1 MPAADHDTAGRRLL
15 VTGGAGFIGSNFV
28 HYWRAAHPL
37 DRVVVLDAL
46 TYAGNVRNLD
56 GLEAGVA
63 YRFVHGD
70 ITDAAR
76 VESLLLEERIDTVV
90 HFAAESHVDRS
101 IAAPDAFI
109 RTNVNGTYSLL
120 EAARRVWLGS
130 TPRPHRFHHVSTD
143 EVYGSLPPEQAPS
156 KEGDPSSPSSPYAA
170 SKAASDHL
178 VRAYARTYGLQAT
191 TSNCSNNYGPRQYPE
206 KLIPMVIVNVLDGR
220 PVPIYGDG
228 RNERDWLHVQDHC
241 RGLDLVLRKGVAGE
255 VYHLGGGESAMNLD
269 LVRMLC
275 RHIDGEFAR
284 DPALAGR
291 YPAAPPAR
299 GEKSE
304 TLMAFVMD
312 RPGHDR
318 RYAVDGTKA
327 QRELGFK
334 AGIALQEGL
343 ADTVAWYLRN
353 GPRAHR

>member
-1 MPAADHDTAGRRLL
+1 LL

-28 HYWRAAHPL
+28 HYWRAARPF
-37 DRVVVLDAL
+37 DRMVVLDAL

-56 GLEAGVA
+56 GVDAGPA

-70 ITDAAR
+70 ITDAAL
-76 VESLLLEERIDTVV
+76 VESLLFEERIDTVV

-109 RTNVNGTYSLL
+109 KTNISGTYTLL
-120 EAARRVWLGS
+120 EAARKVWLGS
-130 TPRPHRFHHVSTD
+130 APVRHRFHHVSTD
-143 EVYGSLPPEQAPS
+143 EVYGSLAPDHAPS
-156 KEGDPSSPSSPYAA
+156 KEGDPYSPSSPYAA

-178 VRAYARTYGLQAT
+178 VHAYARTYGLQAT

-206 KLIPMVIVNVLDGR
+206 KLIPMVIVNVLAGQ
-220 PVPIYGDG
+220 PVPLYGDG
-228 RNERDWLHVQDHC
+228 RNVRDWLHVHDHC
-241 RGLDLVLRKGVAGE
+241 RGLELVLRKGVAGE
-255 VYHLGGGESAMNLD
+255 VYHLGGGESAQNLD
-269 LVRMLC
+269 LVQALC
-275 RHIDGEFAR
+275 RQIDAEFAR

-291 YPAAPPAR
+291 FPAAPPAR

-304 TLMAFVMD
+304 TLMAYVAD

-334 AGIALQEGL
+334 AKIALQQGL
-343 ADTVAWYLRN
+343 ADTVAWYLANEIR
-353 GPRAHR
+353 PPPHR